1 MFIDEAKIW
10 VKAGDG
16 GNGCLSFRR
25 EKFIAKGGPDGGN
38 GGKGASVYFQA
49 TENLDTLIELGVKPP
64 RQQNQPAAPAQQNED
79 AGTVPPDAFVETD
92 RSTSEVQVFDDEETN
107 YALIDRFEQVN
118 FARADGETLI
128 LVFKNT

>member
-1 MFIDEAKIW
+1 MA
-10 VKAGDG
+10 
-16 GNGCLSFRR
+16 
-25 EKFIAKGGPDGGN
+25 
-38 GGKGASVYFQA
+38 
-49 TENLDTLIELGVKPP
+49 ENLDTLIELGVKPP

-79 AGTVPPDAFVETD
+79 AGTDPPDAFVETD

-107 YALIDRFEQVN
+107 YALIDRFEQVS